1 MAFLLLGSLFY
12 KFTSK
17 KISEMGKIRQK
28 FEIAKTKKLQESFS
42 GIKEIKT
49 FLLKNIFIKDYD
61 LLAKS
66 IAKPYAIRGLI
77 LKLPKVF
84 IETVV
89 LIVIIILTI
98 ILLDGTKENTKV
110 FALLGVFAVFRNKNY
125 STCLLSFKRV
135 KYFKFS
141 KKQLIIIKKILQTK
155 IQT

>member
-61 LLAKS
+61 FLAKS
-66 IAKPYAIRGLI
+66 IAKTYAIRGLI

-110 FALLGVFAVFRNKNY
+110 FALLVICSFRNKNY
-125 STCLLSFKRV
+125 STCLLSFKRA
-135 KYFKFS
+135 KHF
-141 KKQLIIIKKILQTK
+141 
-155 IQT
+155 